1 MSPRFVYGVFLGLLQ
16 DTGTP
21 TADAQDITL
30 NHMCCCCRYC
40 RCCSALVLR
49 PWFAADVCNS
59 SALLA
64 RLCRTDSESGQQA
77 CEWRHS
83 TVMALWAT
91 VQYVLAL
98 PDDAGEARYK
108 QQLPAAQQQLVAA
121 VRGGPYGVSGG
132 RATQQSHF
140 VATVPR

>member
-1 MSPRFVYGVFLGLLQ
+1 VLL
-16 DTGTP
+16 
-21 TADAQDITL
+21 L
-30 NHMCCCCRYC
+30 LLLR

-59 SALLA
+59 NTLLA
-64 RLCRTDSESGQQA
+64 RLCLTDSESGQQA

-108 QQLPAAQQQLVAA
+108 QQLPPAVQQQLVTAL
-121 VRGGPYGVSGG
+121 RGGPYGVSGG

-140 VATVPR
+140 VATVQR